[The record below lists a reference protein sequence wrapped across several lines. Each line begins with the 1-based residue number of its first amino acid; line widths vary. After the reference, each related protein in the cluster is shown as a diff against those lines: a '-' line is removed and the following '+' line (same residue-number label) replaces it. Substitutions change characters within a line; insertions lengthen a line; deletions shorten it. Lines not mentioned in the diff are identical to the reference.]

1 MMGKGRIHIYYGN
14 GKGKTTAAVG
24 QVVRAAGHGLKVL
37 VFQFMKD
44 NSSGE
49 RAILE
54 QLPNVTCLPG
64 RENVKFMNQMNGEE
78 KAELNHYNNKALDE
92 IVKFCDRTWSDMV

>member
-64 RENVKFMNQMNGEE
+64 REMCIRDR
-78 KAELNHYNNKALDE
+78 YNRKYDKNPRGHLRRD
-92 IVKFCDRTWSDMV
+92 V